1 MIDDTIYAVASPPG
15 SAARGILRLS
25 GPEALAAAGKVLA
38 DSPPTARACTE
49 SSVRVLGSSVRCLVL
64 TMPAPH
70 SYTGE
75 DVVELVLS
83 RCNDV
88 ESGGRV
94 IDAILTNSL
103 LPDLSRR
110 FLIRTME
117 GEGVSKVE
125 VAVKDSDFDYSF
137 C

>member
-1 MIDDTIYAVASPPG
+1 MPEPEGIAKALKEPLLKVFPAALLGRMVTIAYLPLGPDVLKL
-15 SAARGILRLS
+15 IIRLQ
-25 GPEALAAAGKVLA
+25 LNRIKK
-38 DSPPTARACTE
+38 
-49 SSVRVLGSSVRCLVL
+49 RVEETHGVPFVF
-64 TMPAPH
+64 
-70 SYTGE
+70 GE

-117 GEGVSKVE
+117 GEEVSKVE
-125 VAVKDSDFDYSF
+125 VTVKNSDFDYSF